1 MILSD
6 ESEAF
11 SLTDTCIGGTNF
23 GSTKDLPLGSVSIL
37 ADTVLLLKTICSDD
51 FSGWYA
57 VDHLHPDWNVWGQFV
72 ADGMQMAFQLD
83 SLRTSHPIEVPVKN
97 ALEVDQIFDH
107 ISYLKG
113 SSVIRMLAAHL
124 GVKTF
129 LKGVSDYLKA
139 HTYAN
144 AKTSDLWA
152 ALSKASGQDVDAFM
166 GNWIRKIGFPV
177 VTIVEEPGQLNVK
190 QSRFLTSGEVK
201 PEEDETTWWIPLGV
215 KTGASTAE
223 VRREPLTSKQNVVR
237 NVDSGFYKINAD
249 QTGFYRTNLPP
260 QRLAEMGRVL
270 DRLSVEDKIGL
281 IGDAAAMA
289 ISGHGTTPA
298 VLSFI
303 EGFKTETNYLV
314 WSSVLASLGKIRS
327 IFSYDSETAEGLR
340 GFTLNLVSQAVEAIG
355 WEFVEGESYLTGQLR
370 SLLIGAAGLA
380 GHETTVEGAQKRF
393 QAFLNGDQKAIHPSL
408 RAAVYK
414 ISVKYGGEEAY
425 RAVQREY
432 LQTTS
437 IDGKEIALHSMGS
450 IQTPELALDYLAFA
464 FGGKVAVQDVHS
476 VGSSLA
482 ANSKTRDALWQY
494 IQQEWP
500 MIRSILSGNMVVL
513 ERFLRVS
520 LPKFASFERE
530 QEITKFFGGDTAG
543 YDRGLAVV
551 SDTIKGNAQYR
562 ERDQVV
568 VKEWL
573 REHNFLQ

>member
-1 MILSD
+1 
-6 ESEAF
+6 
-11 SLTDTCIGGTNF
+11 
-23 GSTKDLPLGSVSIL
+23 
-37 ADTVLLLKTICSDD
+37 
-51 FSGWYA
+51 
-57 VDHLHPDWNVWGQFV
+57 
-72 ADGMQMAFQLD
+72 MQMAFQLD

-129 LKGVSDYLKA
+129 LRGVSDYLKA

-144 AKTSDLWA
+144 ARTRDLWA

-166 GNWIRKIGFPV
+166 GNWIQKIGFPV
-177 VTIVEEPGQLNVK
+177 VTVSEEPGQLTIK
-190 QSRFLTSGEVK
+190 QSRFLTSGEVQ
-201 PEEDETTWWIPLGV
+201 PEEDETAWWIPLGV
-215 KTGASTAE
+215 KTGVQSSE
-223 VRREPLTSKQNVVR
+223 VRRKPLTSKSDILPDIDN
-237 NVDSGFYKINAD
+237 SFYKINSD

-260 QRLAEMGRVL
+260 QRLAEMSKFI

-314 WSSVLASLGKIRS
+314 WSGVLASLGKIRS
-327 IFSYDSETAEGLR
+327 VFSYDTETARGLQA
-340 GFTLNLVSQAVEAIG
+340 FTLKLVTNAVEAIG
-355 WEFVEGESYLTGQLR
+355 WEFVQSESYLTGQLR

-380 GHETTVEGAQKRF
+380 GHEGTVNESQKRF
-393 QAFLNGDQKAIHPSL
+393 KDFINGDQKAIHPSL
-408 RAAVYK
+408 RGAVYK

-425 RAVQREY
+425 RAVQKEY

-437 IDGKEIALHSMGS
+437 IDGKEIALHSLGS
-450 IQTPELALDYLAFA
+450 VQTPELALDYLTFA
-464 FGGKVAVQDVHS
+464 FGGKVATQDLHS
-476 VGSSLA
+476 VGGSLA
-482 ANSKTRDALWQY
+482 ANSKTRDTLWQY

-500 MIRSILSGNMVVL
+500 LIRSKLSGNMVVL

-520 LPKFASFERE
+520 LPKFATFEME
-530 QEITKFFGGDTAG
+530 QEISKFFGEDTAG

-562 ERDQVV
+562 ERDQAI

-573 REHNFLQ
+573 REHKFLN

>member
-1 MILSD
+1 
-6 ESEAF
+6 
-11 SLTDTCIGGTNF
+11 
-23 GSTKDLPLGSVSIL
+23 
-37 ADTVLLLKTICSDD
+37 
-51 FSGWYA
+51 
-57 VDHLHPDWNVWGQFV
+57 
-72 ADGMQMAFQLD
+72 
-83 SLRTSHPIEVPVKN
+83 
-97 ALEVDQIFDH
+97 
-107 ISYLKG
+107 
-113 SSVIRMLAAHL
+113 
-124 GVKTF
+124 
-129 LKGVSDYLKA
+129 
-139 HTYAN
+139 
-144 AKTSDLWA
+144 
-152 ALSKASGQDVDAFM
+152 
-166 GNWIRKIGFPV
+166 
-177 VTIVEEPGQLNVK
+177 
-190 QSRFLTSGEVK
+190 
-201 PEEDETTWWIPLGV
+201 
-215 KTGASTAE
+215 
-223 VRREPLTSKQNVVR
+223 VRREPLTSKQDIVR
-237 NVDSGFYKINAD
+237 GVDSAFYKINAD

-260 QRLAEMGRVL
+260 QRLAEMGKVI

-289 ISGHGTTPA
+289 IAGHGTTPA

-303 EGFKTETNYLV
+303 EGFSTESNYLV

-327 IFSYDSETAEGLR
+327 IFSYDGETAEGLR
-340 GFTLNLVSQAVEAIG
+340 AFTLKLVSKAVETIG
-355 WEFVEGESYLTGQLR
+355 WDFVAGESYLTGQLR

-380 GHETTVEGAQKRF
+380 GHEATVRGAQKRF
-393 QAFLNGDQKAIHPSL
+393 QAFLDGDQKAIHPSL

-425 RAVQREY
+425 RAVQKEY

-482 ANSKTRDALWQY
+482 ANSKTRDAVWQY

-500 MIRSILSGNMVVL
+500 MIRSKLSGNMVVL

-530 QEITKFFGGDTAG
+530 QEITKFFGQDTAG
-543 YDRGLAVV
+543 FDRGLAVV

-562 ERDQVV
+562 ERDQAI

-573 REHNFLQ
+573 REHNFLKCGL